1 MVAHPALQVIQLRC
15 NFYAID
21 TGLQTR
27 PHEVAENCRSVI
39 RVELLIGTQVTLH
52 ISGGGGRGCRW
63 RGGFRLVL
71 PSVSFY
77 SQARAGMA
85 PWQWLFAHVNSA

>member
-1 MVAHPALQVIQLRC
+1 
-15 NFYAID
+15 
-21 TGLQTR
+21 
-27 PHEVAENCRSVI
+27 
-39 RVELLIGTQVTLH
+39 LIGTQVTLH